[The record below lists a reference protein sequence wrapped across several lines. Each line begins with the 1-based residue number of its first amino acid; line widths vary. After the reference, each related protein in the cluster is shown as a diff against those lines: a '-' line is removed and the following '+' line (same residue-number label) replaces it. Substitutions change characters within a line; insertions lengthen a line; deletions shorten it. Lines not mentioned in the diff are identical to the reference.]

1 MDTLQKAAKFIHEG
15 DKSAARKML
24 VELLRKK
31 PKLDHAW
38 YLLSFAFDQQDRKI
52 QVLRQALKI
61 NPDHKKASQR
71 LDRILKREKGSPD
84 PSSRVSEKVL
94 LKEAASHLKVGNLGT
109 ARALTRY
116 VLREN
121 KNNEFAWYLLSFCV
135 RERYQKISA
144 LAQAVKINP
153 DLTEA
158 QNQLDSLQGISQ
170 EPETREISKEK
181 RPTNNFLRIAKFT
194 SVRFLTLAVAVI
206 IGVFLTTLIATKGTV
221 IESEIRGNLLKGWLG
236 GAMGSLLKFRI
247 PYTGNQ
253 DFSWIYGGAETALQR
268 ALVLLFKGLTFNL
281 GKTEYLMFY
290 TGRQNLGSVYEIIL
304 EFLPR
309 TLLLFGTTNIFLFF
323 VSVWF
328 SLRLSRRHGYWLD
341 RLITYLNPLSSV
353 PSWVYGLLL
362 TVLFVNKFH
371 FFSGGRL
378 ESWPTEFSFQSIL
391 AMGKKLLVPVLAI
404 FISKFFQSVYTWR
417 TFFLIYSTE
426 DYVDMAK
433 AKGLSNAKIT
443 RRYILRPTLPIV
455 LTRFSMI
462 LISIWQEAIIIELFF
477 SVAGIGHLFYQ
488 SLLVSD
494 MPLIV
499 GLVVTFAYSIAIS
512 VFALDFL
519 YAIVD
524 PRVRVG
530 PERKVGS
537 TSSRSRFLSSLQS
550 FLKGLGKRF
559 GGLFQKRSPNFSLQ
573 SFFRSV
579 RNRYQNV
586 MGVAKELR
594 RGIGDSF
601 KQILSYPTAVV
612 GLSIISLLI
621 LVSIITVIAIPY
633 PRAVEMWRNE
643 EMWAENPSK
652 AQPVWTNIFR
662 SRKLPH
668 TISIGSEREEVEKT
682 VEAISDTRK
691 EIGIT
696 FRFDYPYQGFP
707 KDIVLQLESEFD
719 QKHPFITLNWK
730 TPQGRVEE
738 VKRFSIPAQKEVRF
752 SEEKRLS
759 RILNSEKPHQ
769 VMFSEFFP
777 DYDDASQGTY
787 QLTIEGIGFDEDFD
801 LEAKLIVFGQVHGMA
816 GTDHKRRNLGLALLW
831 GTPLALGFGI
841 VASLANSLITMFI
854 AALGTWFGGWLDILI
869 QRINDVNMIIPIFP
883 ILLMV
888 FNWFSNRLWVILGV
902 YILLGIFGAGI
913 KTYRSAFL
921 QVREMPY
928 IEAARSY
935 GAGNFRLIFLYLVP
949 RTMSILIPQFI
960 NMVPTIVFLEATLA
974 YLNMSDPLLPT
985 WGKVIRE
992 AFSYGG
998 LSGNYY
1004 WYWWLEPIGLMIL
1017 TASGFLL
1024 LGSALERIFDPKL
1037 QKP

>member
-1 MDTLQKAAKFIHEG
+1 MDTLHKVVKYIHEG
-15 DKSAARKML
+15 DKSAARKTL
-24 VELLRKK
+24 VELLQKN

-38 YLLSFAFDQQDRKI
+38 YLLSFVVEQQDRKI

-61 NPDHKKASQR
+61 NPDHNKASQR
-71 LDRILKREKGSPD
+71 LDQILKGEKLSPD
-84 PSSRVSEKVL
+84 PSSRISEKDL

-135 RERYQKISA
+135 REHHEKISA
-144 LAQAVKINP
+144 LAQAVNINP
-153 DLTEA
+153 DLNGA
-158 QNQLDSLQGISQ
+158 QDRLDSLQEISQ
-170 EPETREISKEK
+170 MPETKEINEEK
-181 RPTNNFLRIAKFT
+181 RPSNNFIRIAKFA
-194 SVRFLTLAVAVI
+194 SVRLFTLAITVI
-206 IGVFLTTLIATKGTV
+206 IGVFLTSLIVTKGTV
-221 IESEIRGNLLKGWLG
+221 IESELRGNLLKGYLSGPWSPMKALVPHS
-236 GAMGSLLKFRI
+236 GSQEYATIF
-247 PYTGNQ
+247 
-253 DFSWIYGGAETALQR
+253 GGAESVFQKI
-268 ALVLLFKGLTFNL
+268 LVLTYKGLTFNL
-281 GKTEYLMFY
+281 GKTDFITFY
-290 TGRQNLGSVYEIIL
+290 TGVKEIGSVYRLIL

-309 TLLLFGTTNIFLFF
+309 TLILFGATNIFLFTITIF
-323 VSVWF
+323 I
-328 SLRLSRRHGYWLD
+328 SLRLSRMYGQWLD
-341 RLITYLNPLSSV
+341 RLISLLNPLSSV

-378 ESWPTEFSFQSIL
+378 ESWPTEFSFQSML
-391 AMGKKLLVPVLAI
+391 TMGKKLLVPVLAI

-426 DYVDMAK
+426 DYVEMAK
-433 AKGLSNAKIT
+433 AKGLSKAKIT

-488 SLLVSD
+488 SLLISD

-499 GLVVTFAYSIAIS
+499 GLVVTFAYAIAIS

-530 PERKVGS
+530 PERRVGS
-537 TSSRSRFLSSLQS
+537 TSNRGRILSSLRS
-550 FLKGLGKRF
+550 FLQGMGKRF
-559 GGLFQKRSPNFSLQ
+559 KGLFQKSHPAFSLQ
-573 SFFRSV
+573 IFFSSV
-579 RNRYQNV
+579 KNRFQNV
-586 MGVAKELR
+586 WGIARKLM
-594 RGIGDSF
+594 RGIRDSF
-601 KQILSYPTAVV
+601 KRVISYPTAVV

-643 EMWAENPSK
+643 DMWAENPSK
-652 AQPVWTNIFR
+652 AQPVWTNFFR

-668 TISIGSEREEVEKT
+668 TIILDSEKDEVEKT
-682 VEAISDTRK
+682 VEVVSDTRK

-719 QKHPFITLNWK
+719 QKHPFITLYWR
-730 TPQGRVEE
+730 TPQGRVEQ
-738 VKRFSIPAQKEVRF
+738 VKRFSIPAEKEVRF

-759 RILNSEKPHQ
+759 RILNTEKPHQ

-777 DYDDASQGTY
+777 DHEDASQGTY
-787 QLTIEGIGFDEDFD
+787 ELTIEGIGFDEDFD
-801 LEAKLIVFGQVHGMA
+801 LEAKLIVLGQVHGVA

-854 AALGTWFGGWLDILI
+854 AALGTWFGGWLDVLI

-960 NMVPTIVFLEATLA
+960 NMVPIIVFLEATLA

-1004 WYWWLEPIGLMIL
+1004 WWLEPIGLMIL

>member
-1 MDTLQKAAKFIHEG
+1 MDDLKRAAKHIHEG
-15 DKSAARKML
+15 DKSAARKTL
-24 VELLRKK
+24 VELLQKN
-31 PKLDHAW
+31 PNLDHAW
-38 YLLSFAFDQQDRKI
+38 YLLSFAVEQQDRKI
-52 QVLRQALKI
+52 QVLRQALKF

-71 LDRILKREKGSPD
+71 LDRILKEEKESPE
-84 PSSRVSEKVL
+84 PSSRVSEEGL

-121 KNNEFAWYLLSFCV
+121 KNNEFAWYLFSFCV

-158 QNQLDSLQGISQ
+158 QNRLDSLQGILQ
-170 EPETREISKEK
+170 EPETREISEEK
-181 RPTNNFLRIAKFT
+181 GPTNNFIRIAKFA
-194 SVRFLTLAVAVI
+194 SVRLFTLAITVI
-206 IGVFLTTLIATKGTV
+206 IGVFLTSLIVTKGTV
-221 IESEIRGNLLKGWLG
+221 IESELRGNLLKGYLSGPWSPMKALVSHS
-236 GAMGSLLKFRI
+236 GS
-247 PYTGNQ
+247 Q
-253 DFSWIYGGAETALQR
+253 DYSLIFGGAESVLQKI
-268 ALVLLFKGLTFNL
+268 LVITHKGLTFNL
-281 GKTEYLMFY
+281 GKTDFITFY
-290 TGRQNLGSVYEIIL
+290 TGVKEIGSVYKLIL
-304 EFLPR
+304 DFLPR
-309 TLLLFGTTNIFLFF
+309 TLILFGATNIFLFTTTVF
-323 VSVWF
+323 I
-328 SLRLSRRHGYWLD
+328 SLRLSRKYGQWLD
-341 RLITYLNPLSSV
+341 RLISMLNPLSSV

-426 DYVDMAK
+426 DYVEMAK
-433 AKGLSNAKIT
+433 AKGLSNKKIT

-477 SVAGIGHLFYQ
+477 NVAGIGHLFYQ

-530 PERKVGS
+530 PEKRVGS
-537 TSSRSRFLSSLQS
+537 RSSRRRFLSSLQS
-550 FLKGLGKRF
+550 FLQGLGRRF
-559 GGLFQKRSPNFSLQ
+559 KGLFQKRSPSFSLQ
-573 SFFRSV
+573 IFFKSV
-579 RNRYQNV
+579 KNRCQNGL
-586 MGVAKELR
+586 GVARKLM
-594 RGIGDSF
+594 RGIGDAF
-601 KQILSYPTAVV
+601 QRILSYPTAVV

-643 EMWAENPSK
+643 EIWAENPSK
-652 AQPVWTNIFR
+652 AQPVWTNFFR

-668 TISIGSEREEVEKT
+668 TIILGSERDEVEKT
-682 VEAISDTRK
+682 VAVISDTRK

-696 FRFDYPYQGFP
+696 YKFDYPYQGFP

-719 QKHPFITLNWK
+719 QKHPFITLYWR
-730 TPQGRVEE
+730 TPQGRVEQ
-738 VKRFSIPAQKEVRF
+738 VKRFSIPAQEEVRF
-752 SEEKRLS
+752 SEEKRLG
-759 RILNSEKPHQ
+759 RILNTEKPHQ

-777 DYDDASQGTY
+777 DYDHASRGRY

-801 LEAKLIVFGQVHGMA
+801 LEAKLIVLGQVHGVA

-841 VASLANSLITMFI
+841 IASLANSLITMFI
-854 AALGTWFGGWLDILI
+854 AALGTWFGGWLDVLI

-935 GAGNFRLIFLYLVP
+935 GAGNFRLIFFYLVP

-960 NMVPTIVFLEATLA
+960 NMVPIIVFLEATLA

-1004 WYWWLEPIGLMIL
+1004 WWLEPIGLMIL